1 MIALHEY
8 LRTRFETGGF
18 TTEDALASFLPLV
31 REVLEAHT
39 LGHVAPLEGLDALHV
54 EGVRIWFEEA
64 RQQTPRHNAAAL
76 RRIQT
81 SGPLAVTIVAES
93 RRTTEVGEAQRG
105 TTDLSIG
112 DRNAEVTRPVYLPGY
127 VTWEHQVGHHDPL
140 TDVFSLGM
148 ILASLACGLDFADPE
163 DLKNFVAHRRNLFSL
178 CPGLHPV
185 LAQAIV
191 RTTEIDRHHRV
202 QDLRALLH
210 NLENYRDQEIDFE
223 VDLARIPGFV
233 QKDDRS
239 KQHMVL
245 GKLRERLFEIS
256 KRNRLLHFH
265 ATMQTVNLT
274 HASVPLSFDIKNIR
288 PDQILVWNDSLH
300 AALVGGEPISLN
312 KYLNF
317 AEALYLPSMLDR
329 IMAESR
335 RDQAE
340 FGFGQLRLV
349 ICFLHWANLKEKP
362 VDRFDS
368 PLVFLPVELRKKK
381 GIRDTYYLEAV
392 TAEAEI
398 NPVIRHQFKQLY
410 DIDLPEVIDL
420 AATNLDQFFD
430 YLAQKIAV
438 SEPAVSLNKID
449 RPRIELVHDKAR
461 RKLDQ
466 YRRRARLAGRGIRS
480 FQDLDYSYD
489 QANYHPLGLTLFSTK
504 IRSPATHLRTIIEE
518 KPRPRS
524 FATAEPEPPAVEK
537 ERLFFQLQQG
547 GEQNPYVWNFDL
559 CSVTLGNFKY
569 RKMSLV
575 RDYETLLANGPANP
589 AFDAV
594 FSMAPRAT
602 ERQLPPAVPLEE
614 RFHVVPSDP
623 TQASA
628 IEEARSGTSYIIQ
641 GPPGTG
647 KSQTITNLIADYV
660 ARGQRVL
667 FVCEKRAAIDVVYA
681 RLRQCGLGDIC
692 CLIHDSQTDKKGFVM
707 DLKQT
712 YEGLLGQSDPLPAP
726 AGRTKRNPRQQLI
739 NRLKNE
745 LRPLEQF
752 DAAMQDTPP
761 NVGIPLRQLL
771 RRGIELRSRLPELSP
786 LDRERLPDYT
796 TWWHH
801 RERIAALA
809 TIVQDIR
816 RDGILARHP
825 LRRLSPQLAEIEHPL
840 EFITDA
846 LTTAERYFNAIEASL
861 GRSGVPRE
869 QWQELS
875 AARSLVDYAT
885 RIAPLARVGRM
896 DLLDP
901 ASTATQ
907 QFAEVERRFERQQ
920 QVLAETRTANAAWRR
935 KLPAADVPAA
945 LDQAR
950 AFERSYFAWLQPAWW
965 RLRGILNDSYDFG
978 THVVRPRWSQV
989 LGTLQKEYEESAE
1002 LDRHRQAIADQFRL
1016 GEDIDGMVAL
1026 IRQLRE
1032 SSTELPAWLAR
1043 IQAALLKSSKAP
1055 QIVTKIVEADQPLR
1069 MLTVEL
1075 DKILH
1080 QHAEVP
1086 LDQLR
1091 TELNQVRAALD
1102 DLPAF
1107 LECLSEIAALPPDL
1121 GGALCGLPLT
1131 IEQIEAATADRSL
1144 TDAYRRQRQLASF
1157 TGSVRDRHAGRLE
1170 RLYGQWLACNA
1181 DELRSRVQQRFMDNV
1196 RVAGLPV
1203 GQLREEE
1210 RELKKRYSRGRRELE
1225 HEFGKS
1231 MRYKS
1236 IRDLVSGDS
1245 GEVIKDL
1252 KPVWLMSPLSV
1263 SDTLPMDAGYF
1274 DVVIFDEASQIT
1286 LEEAVPSVFRAPQ
1299 AIVVGDEMQL
1309 PPTDFFS
1316 ARQISEEDEEVT
1328 IEEAGE
1334 VIRYDLASNS
1344 FLNHTAKNLPST
1356 MLGWHYRSRSES
1368 LVSFSNWAFY
1378 EGRLLTVPE
1387 ESLPAPGRR
1396 PIVITEPSEAQWG
1409 AEELL
1414 DRSISFH
1421 RMQQGVYDK
1430 RRNRTEAD
1438 YIAQLVHELLQRQS
1452 GRSIGIVAFSEAQQ
1466 GEIESALQRLAQDDA
1481 EFRDRLDAEWEREID
1496 GQFVGLLVKNLEN
1509 IQGDERDIIIL
1520 SVCYGYGS
1528 NGKMLMNFGPINKSG
1543 GERRLNVAFSRAK
1556 HHMAIVSS
1564 IQFSDITN
1572 DYNDGANCLKNYL
1585 RYAEAVSTG
1594 NTEAAHR
1601 VLHGMSRWQ
1610 ATSDDASGE
1619 IADPLAEQIIAALTE
1634 RGYVVDR
1641 AVGQSHF
1648 RCDLAV
1654 RREGET
1660 AYRLGI
1666 LLDNN
1671 NYYDQSDLLER
1682 DLMRP
1687 KLLRDFG
1694 WNVAF
1699 VLAKD
1704 WYQGR
1709 SAVIDRLGRLLA
1721 GYHDQEDMYDEDEE
1735 EDPLD
1740 EADDVQP
1747 AADLVEPDGALA
1759 SRSVNQAEA
1768 TAARGEMLSESR
1780 RSIPPPIA
1788 EQIAQPLDSGTRR
1801 FEFTTDG
1808 SNKFW
1813 EITLV
1818 GAQHTVRFGRMGI
1831 KGQTVTKTFQDSVAA
1846 RRDCERLI
1854 RAKTGKGYRE
1864 VRRAEHD

>member
-1 MIALHEY
+1 MSTFHEY
-8 LRTRFETGGF
+8 LRSRLETGGF

-31 REVLEAHT
+31 REVLDAHAA
-39 LGHVAPLEGLDALHV
+39 GRVAPLEGLDALKV

-64 RQQTPRHNAAAL
+64 RRLEPRSNPAAL
-76 RRIQT
+76 RRVEAT
-81 SGPLAVTIVAES
+81 GPLAVTVIAEA
-93 RRTTEVGEAQRG
+93 RRTTEVDDGEGQL
-105 TTDLSIG
+105 TDLSIG
-112 DRNAEVTRPVYLPGY
+112 NREAEVTRPVYLPGY
-127 VTWEHQVGHHDPL
+127 VTWEHLVAHHDPL

-163 DLKNFVAHRRNLFSL
+163 HLKDFVGHRRNLFSL
-178 CPGLHPV
+178 SSDLHPV

-191 RTTEIDRHHRV
+191 RMTEIDRHRRV
-202 QDLRALLH
+202 QDLGALLH
-210 NLENYRDQEIDFE
+210 NLEHYRDQEIDFE
-223 VDLARIPGFV
+223 VDLARIPGFK

-245 GKLRERLFEIS
+245 SKLRERLFEIS

-288 PDQILVWNDSLH
+288 PDQILVWNDSLQ
-300 AALVGGEPISLN
+300 AALVGGGPISLN

-362 VDRFDS
+362 VERFDS
-368 PLVFLPVELRKKK
+368 PLVLLPVELKKKK
-381 GIRDTYYLEAV
+381 GIRDTYYLEAT

-398 NPVIRHQFKQLY
+398 NPVVRHQFKQLY

-420 AATNLDQFFD
+420 AATTLDQFFE
-430 YLAQKIAV
+430 YLAQKIAA

-449 RPRIELVHDKAR
+449 RPRIEVIHDKAR

-466 YRRRARLAGRGIRS
+466 YRRRARLAGRGIRT
-480 FQDLDYSYD
+480 FLDLDYSYD
-489 QANYHPLGLTLFSTK
+489 QANYHPLGITLFAAK
-504 IRSPATHLRTIIEE
+504 IRTPATHLRTIIEE

-524 FATAEPEPPAVEK
+524 FATAEPEPPAAEK
-537 ERLFFQLQQG
+537 ERLLYYLQEG
-547 GEQNPYVWNFDL
+547 GEENPYAWNFDL

-575 RDYETLLANGPANP
+575 RDYETLLAQGPVNQ
-589 AFDAV
+589 AFDAT
-594 FSMAPRAT
+594 FSLVPRAA
-602 ERQLPPAVPLEE
+602 ERQLPPPMPLEE

-647 KSQTITNLIADYV
+647 KSQTITNLVADYV
-660 ARGQRVL
+660 ARGKRVL

-681 RLRQCGLGDIC
+681 RLRQCGLGDLC
-692 CLIHDSQTDKKGFVM
+692 CLIHDSQADKKGFVM

-712 YEGLLGQSDPLPAP
+712 YEGLLGQGEPRPAS
-726 AGRTKRNPRQQLI
+726 AGTAPKNPRSDLV

-745 LRPLEQF
+745 LRPLEEF
-752 DAAMQDTPP
+752 DAAMQGTPQH
-761 NVGIPLRQLL
+761 VGVPLRQLL
-771 RRGIELRSRLPELSP
+771 RRGIELRPELPELSP
-786 LDRERLPDYT
+786 LDREHLPDYA
-796 TWWHH
+796 TWWRH

-809 TIVQDIR
+809 TVVHDVQ
-816 RDGILARHP
+816 RDGVLANHP
-825 LRRLSPQLAEIEHPL
+825 LRRLSPQLAQAEHPL
-840 EFITDA
+840 ELITNA
-846 LTTAERYFNAIEASL
+846 LAAAERHFEAIEASL
-861 GRSGVPRE
+861 GRCGVPRD
-869 QWQELS
+869 QWQSLA
-875 AARSLVDYAT
+875 AARSLVDYA
-885 RIAPLARVGRM
+885 RQVAPLSRVGRM

-901 ASTATQ
+901 ASQGAQ
-907 QFAEVERRFERQQ
+907 QFTEAQSHFVRQQ
-920 QVLAETRTANAAWRR
+920 QALAEAQKATAAWRQ
-935 KLPAADVPAA
+935 KLPASEVPVA
-945 LDQAR
+945 LEQAR
-950 AFERSYFAWLQPAWW
+950 AFEQSYFAWLRPAWW
-965 RLRGILNDSYDFG
+965 RLRRILNGSYNFG
-978 THVVRPRWSQV
+978 SHVVRPRWSQV
-989 LGTLQKEYEESAE
+989 ISALQKEYEETAE
-1002 LDRHRQAIADQFRL
+1002 LDRQRQAISEQFHFGADV
-1016 GEDIDGMVAL
+1016 EGMVAHV
-1026 IRQLRE
+1026 RHFRE
-1032 SSTELPAWLAR
+1032 AAAGMAAWLAR
-1043 IQAALLKSSKAP
+1043 IHAALLKAPKAP
-1055 QIVTKIVEADQPLR
+1055 QMVAKIVEADEPLR
-1069 MLTVEL
+1069 ALTAGL
-1075 DKILH
+1075 DKVLH
-1080 QHAEVP
+1080 QHADVP

-1091 TELNQVRAALD
+1091 TELQKARAALG
-1102 DLPAF
+1102 DLPTF
-1107 LECLSEIAALPPDL
+1107 LQCLAEIAALPPDL
-1121 GGALCGLPLT
+1121 GAVLCRLPLT
-1131 IEQIEAATADRSL
+1131 AVQIEAATADRGL
-1144 TDAYRRQRQLASF
+1144 ADTYRQQRAIGSF
-1157 TGSVRDRHAGRLE
+1157 SGSARDRHAGRLE
-1170 RLYGQWLACNA
+1170 RLYGQWLTSNAC
-1181 DELRSRVQQRFMDNV
+1181 ELRSRVQQRFLENV
-1196 RVAGLPV
+1196 RLAGLPAA
-1203 GQLREEE
+1203 QLREEE
-1210 RELKKRYSRGRRELE
+1210 KELKKRYSRGRRDLE

-1286 LEEAVPSVFRAPQ
+1286 LEEAVPAVFRAPQ

-1316 ARQISEEDEEVT
+1316 AHQAAEEEEEVT

-1344 FLNHTAKNLPST
+1344 FLNHAAKNLPST
-1356 MLGWHYRSRSES
+1356 MLGWHYRSRRES

-1378 EGRLLTVPE
+1378 DGRLLTVPE
-1387 ESLPAPGRR
+1387 ERLPAAGRR
-1396 PIVITEPSEAQWG
+1396 PILAAEASDAQWG

-1414 DRSISFH
+1414 ARSISFH
-1421 RMQQGVYDK
+1421 RMQKGIYDK
-1430 RRNRTEAD
+1430 RRNRAEAD
-1438 YIAQLVHELLQRQS
+1438 YIAQLVRELLRREC

-1466 GEIESALQRLAQDDA
+1466 DEIEGALGRLAQDDA
-1481 EFRDRLDAEWEREID
+1481 EFRDRLDAEWERETD

-1520 SVCYGYGS
+1520 SVCYGYAP

-1556 HHMAIVSS
+1556 HHMAVVSS

-1585 RYAEAVSTG
+1585 RYAEAVSAG
-1594 NTEAAHR
+1594 NAEAAHR

-1610 ATSDDASGE
+1610 AGPEDLAGDM
-1619 IADPLAEQIIAALTE
+1619 ADPLAEQIAAALVGL
-1634 RGYVVDR
+1634 GYAVDR

-1660 AYRLGI
+1660 AYRLAI
-1666 LLDNN
+1666 LLDND

-1704 WYQGR
+1704 WYGDR
-1709 SAVIDRLGRLLA
+1709 AAVLDRLERLLQGNETPA
-1721 GYHDQEDMYDEDEE
+1721 DDKEANE
-1735 EDPLD
+1735 EDD
-1740 EADDVQP
+1740 SAK
-1747 AADLVEPDGALA
+1747 
-1759 SRSVNQAEA
+1759 
-1768 TAARGEMLSESR
+1768 AR
-1780 RSIPPPIA
+1780 
-1788 EQIAQPLDSGTRR
+1788 
-1801 FEFTTDG
+1801 
-1808 SNKFW
+1808 
-1813 EITLV
+1813 
-1818 GAQHTVRFGRMGI
+1818 
-1831 KGQTVTKTFQDSVAA
+1831 
-1846 RRDCERLI
+1846 
-1854 RAKTGKGYRE
+1854 
-1864 VRRAEHD
+1864 

>member
-1 MIALHEY
+1 MSSFLEY
-8 LRTRFETGGF
+8 LRTRLETGGF
-18 TTEDALASFLPLV
+18 TTEDTLASFLPLV
-31 REVLEAHT
+31 REVLEAHASG
-39 LGHVAPLEGLDALHV
+39 LVAPLEGLDALHV

-64 RQQTPRHNAAAL
+64 RRQDPRSNRAAL
-76 RRIQT
+76 RRVET
-81 SGPLAVTIVAES
+81 TGPLAVTIVAEA
-93 RRTTEVGEAQRG
+93 RRTTDADEGDGEVS
-105 TTDLSIG
+105 DLSIG
-112 DRNAEVTRPVYLPGY
+112 DRATEVTRPVYLPGY

-148 ILASLACGLDFADPE
+148 ILASLACNLDFSDPE
-163 DLKNFVAHRRNLFSL
+163 HLKDFVGHRRNLFSL

-191 RTTEIDRHHRV
+191 RMTEIERHRRV

-210 NLENYRDQEIDFE
+210 NLDNYRDQEIDFE
-223 VDLARIPGFV
+223 VDLARVPGFK

-274 HASVPLSFDIKNIR
+274 HASVPLSFDIKSIR
-288 PDQILVWNDSLH
+288 PDQILVWNDSLQ
-300 AALVGGEPISLN
+300 AALVGGEPVSLN

-368 PLVFLPVELRKKK
+368 PLVLLTVELKKKK

-392 TAEAEI
+392 TSEAEV

-410 DIDLPEVIDL
+410 DIDLPEVIEL
-420 AATNLDQFFD
+420 GATSLGQFFE
-430 YLAQKIAV
+430 YLAQKIAA

-466 YRRRARLAGRGIRS
+466 YRRRARLSGRGIRS
-480 FQDLDYSYD
+480 FLNLDYSYD
-489 QANYHPLGLTLFSTK
+489 QANYHPLGITLFSAK
-504 IRSPATHLRTIIEE
+504 IRPPATHLRTIIEE

-524 FATAEPEPPAVEK
+524 FATAEPEPPAAEK
-537 ERLFFQLQQG
+537 ERLLFHLQDG
-547 GEQNPYVWNFDL
+547 GEENPYVWNFDL

-575 RDYETLLANGPANP
+575 RDYETLLTTGSANP
-589 AFDAV
+589 AFDAT
-594 FSMAPRAT
+594 FSLVPRPA
-602 ERQLPPAVPLEE
+602 ERQLPPAMPLEE

-660 ARGQRVL
+660 ARGKRVL

-681 RLRQCGLGDIC
+681 RLRQCGLGDLC

-712 YEGLLGQSDPLPAP
+712 YDGLLGHNEPSPARVGGTAKDPRCDFV
-726 AGRTKRNPRQQLI
+726 G
-739 NRLKNE
+739 RLKNE

-752 DAAMQDTPP
+752 DAAMQGTPQH
-761 NVGIPLRQLL
+761 VGIPLRQLL
-771 RRGIELRSRLPELSP
+771 RRGIELHSEMPELSP
-786 LDRERLPDYT
+786 LDRERLPDYA
-796 TWWHH
+796 TWWCH
-801 RERIAALA
+801 RERIVAL
-809 TIVQDIR
+809 TTVVQDIR
-816 RDGILARHP
+816 RDGVLAKHP
-825 LRRLSPQLAEIEHPL
+825 LRRLSPKLAQAEHPL
-840 EFITDA
+840 ELITGVLA
-846 LTTAERYFNAIEASL
+846 AAERCFEAIDASL
-861 GRSGVPRE
+861 GQCGVPRD
-869 QWQELS
+869 QWQAPA
-875 AARSLVDYAT
+875 AARLLVDYAKQV
-885 RIAPLARVGRM
+885 APVARVGRM

-901 ASTATQ
+901 ASQAAQ
-907 QFAEVERRFERQQ
+907 QFAEAERRFGRQQ
-920 QVLAETRTANAAWRR
+920 QALAEAQKATAAWRR
-935 KLPAADVPAA
+935 KLPSTEVLVA
-945 LDQAR
+945 LEQAR
-950 AFERSYFAWLQPAWW
+950 AFEQSYIAWLRPAWW
-965 RLRGILNDSYDFG
+965 RLRRILNDSYDFRS
-978 THVVRPRWSQV
+978 HVVRPRWSQV
-989 LGTLQKEYEESAE
+989 LTALQKEYEETAE
-1002 LDRHRQAIADQFRL
+1002 LARQRQAIAEQFRL
-1016 GEDIDGMVAL
+1016 GEDIEGMVAR
-1026 IRQLRE
+1026 IRKLRE
-1032 SSTELPAWLAR
+1032 EAASMPAWLAR
-1043 IQAALLKSSKAP
+1043 IHAALLEAPKAP
-1055 QIVTKIVEADQPLR
+1055 QIVAKIVEADEPLR
-1069 MLTVEL
+1069 VLAAEL

-1080 QHAEVP
+1080 QHADVP
-1086 LDQLR
+1086 LDQLLA
-1091 TELNQVRAALD
+1091 ELQRVRAALG

-1107 LECLSEIAALPPDL
+1107 LQCLTEIAALPPDL
-1121 GGALCGLPLT
+1121 GGALCRLPLT
-1131 IEQIEAATADRSL
+1131 VAQIESATADRSL
-1144 TDAYRRQRQLASF
+1144 ADTYRQQRQLGGFS
-1157 TGSVRDRHAGRLE
+1157 GSVRDRLAIRLE
-1170 RLYGQWLACNA
+1170 RHYGQWLTSNA
-1181 DELRSRVQQRFMDNV
+1181 GELRNRVQQRFLDNV
-1196 RVAGLPV
+1196 RLAGLPAA
-1203 GQLREEE
+1203 QLREDEKE
-1210 RELKKRYSRGRRELE
+1210 FKKRYSRGRRDLE

-1263 SDTLPMDAGYF
+1263 SDTLPMDAAYF

-1286 LEEAVPSVFRAPQ
+1286 LEEAVPAVFRAPQ

-1316 ARQISEEDEEVT
+1316 ARQTSEEEEELR

-1344 FLNHTAKNLPST
+1344 FLNHAAKNLPST

-1378 EGRLLTVPE
+1378 DGRLLTVPE
-1387 ESLPAPGRR
+1387 ERLPAPDRR
-1396 PIVITEPSEAQWG
+1396 SIQIAEPSEATFG

-1414 DRSISFH
+1414 SRSISFH
-1421 RMQQGVYDK
+1421 RMQNGVYDK
-1430 RRNRTEAD
+1430 RRNRAEAD
-1438 YIAQLVHELLQRQS
+1438 YIAHLVRELLQREC

-1466 GEIESALQRLAQDDA
+1466 DEIEGALWRLAQDDG

-1520 SVCYGYGS
+1520 SVCYGYGP

-1556 HHMAIVSS
+1556 HHMAVVSS

-1585 RYAEAVSTG
+1585 RYAEAVSSG
-1594 NTEAAHR
+1594 NTDAAHR

-1610 ATSDDASGE
+1610 ATLNDPANE
-1619 IADPLAEQIIAALTE
+1619 VADPLAEQLAAALAG
-1634 RGYVVDR
+1634 RGYAVDR

-1654 RREGET
+1654 RRDGET
-1660 AYRLGI
+1660 TYCLAI
-1666 LLDNN
+1666 LLDND

-1694 WNVAF
+1694 WKVAF

-1704 WYQGR
+1704 WYEDR
-1709 SAVIDRLGRLLA
+1709 TAVLDRLERLL
-1721 GYHDQEDMYDEDEE
+1721 HDDEEPEDDDDENEDEE
-1735 EDPLD
+1735 FVD
-1740 EADDVQP
+1740 EADDEN
-1747 AADLVEPDGALA
+1747 LSGALNELNADPLVAPATVA
-1759 SRSVNQAEA
+1759 SGGASSQAVTHLPVTNESLA
-1768 TAARGEMLSESR
+1768 TQSTPQASPA
-1780 RSIPPPIA
+1780 
-1788 EQIAQPLDSGTRR
+1788 DGTARR
-1801 FEFTTDG
+1801 FEFTDDG
-1808 SNKFW
+1808 SKKFW
-1813 EITLV
+1813 EITLA
-1818 GAQHTVRFGRMGI
+1818 GSQHTVRFGRIGT
-1831 KGQTVTKTFQDSVAA
+1831 KGQTITKAFDDAVAA
-1846 RRDCERLI
+1846 RRDCDRLI
-1854 RAKTGKGYRE
+1854 RTKTGKGYRE
-1864 VRRAEHD
+1864 ASPE